1 MKYFEEQ
8 IEGEFKRIYRG
19 SIAKSGW
26 CVEITNKGI
35 RFGFPS
41 NLLYSIEEGKEMME
55 WISRN
60 LPKKVY
66 ILHKEYGYNPLDNFS
81 GGDLYI
87 KQEDIKEEYR

>member
-1 MKYFEEQ
+1 MKYFEER
-8 IEGEFKRIYRG
+8 ISESFKRLYQE
-19 SIAKSGW
+19 SVDTHGW
-26 CVEITNKGI
+26 CVEICGVTV
-35 RFGFPS
+35 RFGISLNTCFTV
-41 NLLYSIEEGKEMME
+41 EEVKEMME